1 MNFCSIDKLA
11 IKHSAKFKQP
21 TNFKFPEGIHVYKT
35 IFCKHKNTYCT
46 VAVKVAGHLDEC
58 TNEQIK
64 SVLKGDW
71 LDSEVCYI

>member
-1 MNFCSIDKLA
+1 MYTKQFFVN
-11 IKHSAKFKQP
+11 IK
-21 TNFKFPEGIHVYKT
+21 IH
-35 IFCKHKNTYCT
+35 T
-46 VAVKVAGHLDEC
+46 VQFAVKVAGHLDEC